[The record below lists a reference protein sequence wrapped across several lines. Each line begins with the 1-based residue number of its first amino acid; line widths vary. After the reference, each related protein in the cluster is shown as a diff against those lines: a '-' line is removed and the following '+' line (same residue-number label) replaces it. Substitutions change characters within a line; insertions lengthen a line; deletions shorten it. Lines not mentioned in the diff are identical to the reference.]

1 MKPISF
7 IHRAVKACPSSRFGG
22 RSSLFC
28 VGIFLVTAPLA
39 QAQEPIPLDSL
50 VAETVARNPEL
61 KFYQAEIAAARGGRM
76 TAGEFANPELS
87 AQLGGKSVDDLGG
100 NKLGDGPVW
109 ALSLAQKFEF
119 PGRVNLRKAIAN
131 HEIALA
137 QLGLEQ
143 FRNAL
148 AMRTRALGYKLL
160 GARQQAAAA
169 REVSKRFEDLLA
181 VLVQRDAAGVAPL
194 LERRIIESS
203 AFTLRRR
210 ASQAT
215 IEARN
220 AQFELNQLRGLP
232 VSTPVEVERTPL
244 PLQNVPVLES
254 LFGNARKR
262 NFELRARI
270 VELGQQGL
278 RVDLSETE
286 KWPSITVAPF
296 VAGERASDRQTAFG
310 IGVTLPLPLMNKNAG
325 GIATAKARKAQAEV
339 SVNATLR
346 DVERKIAEARHTYE
360 VYVAEMGK
368 WPADVA
374 ETFRDAALKG
384 DENYRLGALPIA
396 TYTEL
401 QTQYLDSL
409 DTLLATQLDTLEAR
423 QQLEMLSGMNLGDA
437 PPLSKAAIDEPVPS
451 AKPPVIIRPA
461 KAKVAPTLRKHN
473 R

>member
-1 MKPISF
+1 M
-7 IHRAVKACPSSRFGG
+7 V
-22 RSSLFC
+22 
-28 VGIFLVTAPLA
+28 APLA
-39 QAQEPIPLDSL
+39 QAEEPIPLDSL

-61 KFYQAEIAAARGGRM
+61 KFYQAEIAAARGGRI

-87 AQLGGKSVDDLGG
+87 AQLGNKSVDELGG
-100 NKLGDGPVW
+100 NRLGDGPVW
-109 ALSLAQKFEF
+109 SLSLAQKFEF

-131 HEIALA
+131 REIALA

-148 AMRTRALGYKLL
+148 AMRARTLGYKLL

-169 REVSKRFEDLLA
+169 QEVSKRFGDLLA
-181 VLVQRDAAGVAPL
+181 ILMQRDTAGVAPL
-194 LERRIIESS
+194 LERRIIEAS
-203 AFTLRRR
+203 AFTLSRR

-254 LFGNARKR
+254 LFANAKRR
-262 NFELRARI
+262 NFELRARM

-286 KWPSITVAPF
+286 KWPSITVAPY
-296 VAGERASDRQTAFG
+296 VAGEKASDRQTEFG

-339 SVNATLR
+339 SVNAALR

-360 VYVAEMGK
+360 VYVAEMEK

-374 ETFRDAALKG
+374 ETFRDAASKG

-423 QQLEMLSGMNLGDA
+423 QQLEMLTGMNLGDA
-437 PPLSKAAIDEPVPS
+437 PALPKIDTGEPALVF
-451 AKPPVIIRPA
+451 KRVIISPERS
-461 KAKVAPTLRKHN
+461 KTSPTARKHK

>member
-1 MKPISF
+1 MASLARAENPIS
-7 IHRAVKACPSSRFGG
+7 
-22 RSSLFC
+22 
-28 VGIFLVTAPLA
+28 
-39 QAQEPIPLDSL
+39 LDSL

-61 KFYQAEIAAARGGRM
+61 KFYQAEIAAARGGRI

-87 AQLGGKSVDDLGG
+87 AQLGNKSIDELGG

-109 ALSLAQKFEF
+109 SLSLAQKFEF

-131 HEIALA
+131 HEIILA

-148 AMRTRALGYKLL
+148 AMRARTLGYKLL
-160 GARQQAAAA
+160 SARQQATAAQD
-169 REVSKRFEDLLA
+169 VSKRFEDLLA

-194 LERRIIESS
+194 LERRIIEAS
-203 AFTLRRR
+203 AFTLSRR
-210 ASQAT
+210 ASLAA
-215 IEARN
+215 IAAKN

-232 VSTPVEVERTPL
+232 VSTPVEVERAPL
-244 PLQNVPVLES
+244 PLYNVPILES
-254 LFGNARKR
+254 LFANARKR
-262 NFELRARI
+262 NFELRASM

-278 RVDLSETE
+278 RVDLSETQ
-286 KWPSITVAPF
+286 KWPSITVAPY
-296 VAGERASDRQTAFG
+296 VAGEKASDRQTEFG
-310 IGVTLPLPLMNKNAG
+310 IGVTLPLPWVNKNAG
-325 GIATAKARKAQAEV
+325 GITTAKARKAQAEV
-339 SVNATLR
+339 TVNATLR
-346 DVERKIAEARHTYE
+346 EVERKIAETRYTYE
-360 VYVAEMGK
+360 VYVADMGK

-409 DTLLATQLDTLEAR
+409 DAMLATQLNTLEAR
-423 QQLEMLSGMNLGDA
+423 QQLEMLTGMNLGDA
-437 PPLSKAAIDEPVPS
+437 PVLPKSDPEEPAMVV
-451 AKPPVIIRPA
+451 KPVIISPDKSEVARP
-461 KAKVAPTLRKHN
+461 VRKPNFGKHK